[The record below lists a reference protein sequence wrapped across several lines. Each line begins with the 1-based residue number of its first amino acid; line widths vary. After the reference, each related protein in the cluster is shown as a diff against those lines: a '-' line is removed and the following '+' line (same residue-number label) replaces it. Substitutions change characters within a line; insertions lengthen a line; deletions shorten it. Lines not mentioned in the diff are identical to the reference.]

1 MSQRLP
7 AHLRKGLVLPA
18 VVAPMFRVSGPELA
32 MEACRAGLIGSFPA
46 INPRTLDELDRWLAH
61 LGTCAREPGSAAWA
75 LNLIVHRTYERAA
88 QELELAVAH
97 RPPLVITSLGSPRSV
112 VDAVHGYGGLVFA
125 DVNSVTFARKAAA
138 VGVDGLVLVAAG
150 AGGHTGMLTPFA
162 FVHEVRKFWQKPIV
176 LGGAIGDGWAIRA
189 SEALG
194 ADLAYLGTRF
204 LACQESRA
212 EPGYKQMVAAS
223 GAEDIMPSNYFTGVT
238 GNWLRPSLVAAGF
251 EAPEKLVR
259 TTGADFK
266 GDVHGNVKAWKD
278 VWSAGQG
285 VGAVGAIEPVAAIV
299 ERLRRQYWRAA
310 DLQIREAAWPRPSAT
325 TAATGA

>member
-1 MSQRLP
+1 MSHRLP
-7 AHLRKGLVLPA
+7 AHLLEGLVLPA

-32 MEACRAGLIGSFPA
+32 MAACRAGLIGSFPA
-46 INPRTLDELDRWLAH
+46 INPRTLDELDRWMAEV
-61 LGTCAREPGSAAWA
+61 GECARQPGSAAWA
-75 LNLIVHRTYERAA
+75 LNLIVHRTYERAGK
-88 QELELAVAH
+88 ELELAVEH

-125 DVNSVTFARKAAA
+125 DVNSVAFARKAAA

-162 FVHEVRKFWQKPIV
+162 FVHEVRKFWPKPIV

-204 LACQESRA
+204 LAAEESRA

-223 GAEDIMPSNYFTGVT
+223 GAEDIVPSNYFTGVT

-251 EAPEKLVR
+251 ATPENLVR

-266 GDVHGNVKAWKD
+266 GDIHSNVKAWKD
-278 VWSAGQG
+278 VWSSGQG
-285 VGAVGAIEPVAAIV
+285 VGAVGAIEPVATIV
-299 ERLRRQYWRAA
+299 ANLRAQYWRAA
-310 DLQIREAAWPRPSAT
+310 DAQARDASWPRASGP
-325 TAATGA
+325 AATGA